1 MMVPF
6 TGLNLLPRLC
16 ASSVCDAHFHYSCGV
31 RLVALYYAIC
41 LCLFFAKYHLCIYQ
55 LHLNLICP
63 FTVTMSMFL
72 HVVQEYARKEVE
84 HARAASDLREN
95 YAVQCRKM
103 GIEVTST
110 AD

>member
-1 MMVPF
+1 MRISTTAAVC
-6 TGLNLLPRLC
+6 GLWH
-16 ASSVCDAHFHYSCGV
+16 STM
-31 RLVALYYAIC
+31 LYA
-41 LCLFFAKYHLCIYQ
+41 FFANYHLCIYQ